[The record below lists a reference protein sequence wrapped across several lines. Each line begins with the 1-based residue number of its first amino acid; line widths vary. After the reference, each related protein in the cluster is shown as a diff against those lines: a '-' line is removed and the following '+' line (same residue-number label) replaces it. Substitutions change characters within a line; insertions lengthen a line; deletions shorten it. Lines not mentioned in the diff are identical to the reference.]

1 VARLLSSCPVFPCV
15 DVRATAAY
23 YSDVLGFTAV
33 SYLEARE
40 PHVCLYR
47 DDVELILTVADPAEA
62 QPARARHG
70 YGYDA
75 YVITDRPEALQ
86 EELAAAGAVIARP
99 LTRTDYRN
107 REFVVEDVDGR
118 WIGFG
123 LKG

>member
-1 VARLLSSCPVFPCV
+1 MASLLSSCPVFPCV
-15 DVRATAAY
+15 DIDVTAAY
-23 YSDVLGFTAV
+23 YRDVLGFEV
-33 SYLEARE
+33 VPYLDATE

-47 DDVELILTVADPAEA
+47 DAVEIILTVARPEPDASN
-62 QPARARHG
+62 RSRHG

-75 YVITDRPEALQ
+75 YLVTDEPESLEA
-86 EELAAAGAVIARP
+86 ELAAAGAVIARP
-99 LTRTDYRN
+99 SARTDYRN